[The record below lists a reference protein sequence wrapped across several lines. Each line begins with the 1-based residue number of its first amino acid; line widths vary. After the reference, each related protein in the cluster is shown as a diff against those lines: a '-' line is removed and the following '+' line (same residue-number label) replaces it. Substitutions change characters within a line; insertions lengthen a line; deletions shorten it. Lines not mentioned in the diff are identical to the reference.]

1 MVTKYLV
8 VLLNVVL
15 LVVGASVMTLGIW
28 GMNLGSEISHLIPL
42 KTPSLVMVLGI
53 ILVLVSLWGIWTA
66 VNEDP
71 VLMRFVSRLLQLFP
85 ATNVIPST
93 WRPWSLSC
101 WAN

>member
-15 LVVGASVMTLGIW
+15 LVAGASVMTLGIW
-28 GMNLGSEISHLIPL
+28 GMNLGSEISRLIPL

-71 VLMRFVSRLLQLFP
+71 VLMRFVSQSRRGGPVLIPRLLPF
-85 ATNVIPST
+85 
-93 WRPWSLSC
+93 
-101 WAN
+101 